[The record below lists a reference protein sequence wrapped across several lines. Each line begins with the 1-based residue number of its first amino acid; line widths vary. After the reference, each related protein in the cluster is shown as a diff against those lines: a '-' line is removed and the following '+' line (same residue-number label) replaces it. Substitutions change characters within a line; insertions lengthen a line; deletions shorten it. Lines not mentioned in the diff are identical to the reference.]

1 MSDFLYDIAL
11 GLSPQAGFVEEMEV
25 GSPTPVQEEV
35 SPGSP
40 EDQILRDLDNDQ
52 WPSQE
57 PEDQPELVQELSDGS
72 SSVDEN
78 DNGPGEEL
86 LDDDLDR
93 RSGARLWRR
102 T

>member
-40 EDQILRDLDNDQ
+40 EDQILRDLDNGQ

-57 PEDQPELVQELSDGS
+57 PED
-72 SSVDEN
+72 
-78 DNGPGEEL
+78 
-86 LDDDLDR
+86 
-93 RSGARLWRR
+93 
-102 T
+102 